1 MYIIQRETQKKI
13 PCEIIEISKE
23 ELSEILSQGIFLFD
37 WMQVIHYRIYA
48 LIIKENKKVVGL
60 MALKDVPDEL
70 RIEIIL
76 LELSKDNI
84 GKSKAFERIAGLLI
98 AWACYISYLKGY
110 YGFVS
115 LVPKTRLIPYYI
127 NAYGFQQF
135 GRQLASDL
143 ENSQRLIKQYLD
155 DEL

>member
-1 MYIIQRETQKKI
+1 MYIIQRETKKKI
-13 PCEIIEISKE
+13 PCEILEISEE
-23 ELSEILSQGIFLFD
+23 ELSGILSQGIFLFD
-37 WMQVIHYRIYA
+37 WIQIVNYHIYA
-48 LIIKENKKVVGL
+48 LTIIENKKVVGL
-60 MALKDVPDEL
+60 MALKDIPDEL

-76 LELSKDNI
+76 LELSKENV
-84 GKSKAFERIAGLLI
+84 GHTKRFERIAGCLI
-98 AWACYISYLKGY
+98 AWACYTAFLKGY

-115 LVPKTRLIPYYI
+115 LVPKTRLISYYI

-155 DEL
+155 NE